1 MSLIS
6 RAAHR
11 YSPAIALRLTLIP
24 HVTHHAN
31 CLGTP
36 ATKQQLTKCATCAVT
51 AKSRHFFARPTT
63 AHNASAIKSDAPT
76 NAATNHRPSVV
87 DVVTREA
94 SKKLFVVIFSEPKGG
109 RGVLG

>member
-1 MSLIS
+1 MGNQSSLNVVIGK
-6 RAAHR
+6 A
-11 YSPAIALRLTLIP
+11 P
-24 HVTHHAN
+24 H
-31 CLGTP
+31 
-36 ATKQQLTKCATCAVT
+36 
-51 AKSRHFFARPTT
+51 HFFARPTT
-63 AHNASAIKSDAPT
+63 AHNAGAIKSDAPT

>member
-11 YSPAIALRLTLIP
+11 YSPAIALRLTLTP

-51 AKSRHFFARPTT
+51 AKSRLARLTR
-63 AHNASAIKSDAPT
+63 KCQ
-76 NAATNHRPSVV
+76 SVV
-87 DVVTREA
+87 TCI
-94 SKKLFVVIFSEPKGG
+94 SGI
-109 RGVLG
+109 